1 MNMLNVPP
9 VTAAQRLSTTLKQI
23 EAGERESL
31 FSGEFKADFCKHLM
45 PGLSEF

>member
-31 FSGEFKADFCKHLM
+31 FSGEFKADFCQT
-45 PGLSEF
+45 FNDRII